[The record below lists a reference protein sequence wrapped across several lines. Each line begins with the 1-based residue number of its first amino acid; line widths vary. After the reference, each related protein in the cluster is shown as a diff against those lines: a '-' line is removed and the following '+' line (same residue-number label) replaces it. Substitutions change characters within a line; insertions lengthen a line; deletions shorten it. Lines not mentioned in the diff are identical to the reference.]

1 MNRSLRRLLAPLVPA
16 RIFADTT
23 NQLFNPFLG
32 TIATGI
38 GISTQQLGLLVSLR
52 SLAGLSGPLFGSVA
66 DRRGHLFMARIGIV
80 LLASGLL
87 LLAMSSSLLTAAV
100 AMLPMG
106 LALGMFNPILQAYV
120 SSHVEYGRRARA
132 LGILEYSWALAGI
145 AGLSG
150 LGWLMTAFGWRTAVL
165 TLAALLLVSLAGL
178 RAKPAA
184 AGGGELPVSTPLLP
198 AAIPRSVWAATAAV
212 GLTFFGFFNI
222 MIIHGVW
229 LAERYAF
236 TPALLGWTALV
247 LGFADLA
254 GVTIVSSAADRF
266 GPRRLALVASLL
278 CAAVYVLPALGS
290 GLPVV
295 AVALIL
301 MRLLMQVTFVSIL
314 PLLSE
319 LQPEARARILALAGA
334 VGQIGMATAAASG
347 PWLYGRTGPAG
358 LGISSAASALATFLL
373 LLFCIRERKEIT

>member
-38 GISTQQLGLLVSLR
+38 GITTQQLGLLVSLR

-66 DRRGHLFMARIGIV
+66 DQRGHLFMARIGV
-80 LLASGLL
+80 L
-87 LLAMSSSLLTAAV
+87 LLATGLIVLATSHSLLAAAV
-100 AMLPMG
+100 AMVPMG
-106 LALGMFNPILQAYV
+106 LALGMFNPVLQAYV

-132 LGILEYSWALAGI
+132 LGILEYSWALASI

-150 LGWLMTAFGWRTAVL
+150 LGWLITAFGWRAAVL
-165 TLAALLLVSLAGL
+165 ALAGLLLVSLAGL
-178 RAKPAA
+178 RAPPAA
-184 AGGGELPVSTPLLP
+184 PGTGKPSAGAAVFPV
-198 AAIPRSVWAATAAV
+198 AIPPSVWAATAAV

-229 LAERYAF
+229 LSEKYAF

-247 LGFADLA
+247 LGLADLA

-266 GPRRLALVASLL
+266 GPRRLALFASLL
-278 CAAVYVLPALGS
+278 CTAVYVLPALGT
-290 GLPVV
+290 GLAIV

-334 VGQIGMATAAASG
+334 IGQIGMAIAAATG
-347 PWLYGRTGPAG
+347 PWLYGTAGPAG
-358 LGISSAASALATFLL
+358 LSISSAASALATFLL
-373 LLFCIRERKEIT
+373 LLFCIRERKETA